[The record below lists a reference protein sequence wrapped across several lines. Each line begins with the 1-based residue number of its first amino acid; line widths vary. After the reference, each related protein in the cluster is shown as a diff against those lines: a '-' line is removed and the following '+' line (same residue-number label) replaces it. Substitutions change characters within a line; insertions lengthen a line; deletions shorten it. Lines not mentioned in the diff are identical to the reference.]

1 MSAANLTSVTSV
13 VRLDSR
19 ASVERVLAAR
29 AYLRVFM
36 PRLEVAPPGGD
47 GETVRALQAKVD
59 RLADECG
66 CGLGAA
72 VALAALGAWI
82 VYAVATAPAFG
93 VWGTV
98 WRGLVVT
105 FVGAT
110 AGKLVGIGRARAELR
125 GVLLRLREGMR

>member
-1 MSAANLTSVTSV
+1 VSTTGFGKV

-29 AYLRVFM
+29 AYLRLFM

-47 GETVRALQAKVD
+47 GESVRALQTRVD

-82 VYAVATAPAFG
+82 VYAVTVAPAFG
-93 VWGTV
+93 VWGTT
-98 WRGLVVT
+98 WRGVVVT

-125 GVLLRLREGMR
+125 GVLLQLRDAMR